1 MGRSD
6 LDYYQRRE
14 QQERKL
20 ADNAGDSAA
29 RRAHLAMAEHY
40 SGLTQRTGSTQLA

>member
-14 QQERKL
+14 RQERDL
-20 ADNAGDSAA
+20 AERAEDAAA
-29 RRAHLAMAEHY
+29 RRAHLAMAEHF
-40 SGLTQRTGSTQLA
+40 SDHLRRVGGVTLA